1 MKAFYYDNFS
11 FPLPP
16 DHRFPVPKYP
26 GLRQRLLETGILKAE
41 DLHNPQAATADWLGL
56 VHTQEY
62 IHKVLNGQLSD
73 QETRRIGFPWSQ
85 GLVERSLR
93 SVGATVAVCRASIQE
108 GICVSLAGGT
118 HHAYPDHGEGYCVFN
133 DVAVALRVMQREQL
147 IHKALIIDL
156 DVHQGNGSAVIF
168 ANDPSVF
175 TFSVHGQ
182 KNFPFH
188 KEKSDLDIALP
199 DGTADTA
206 YLSAVEQGLSHA
218 LASID
223 AELVVY
229 LAGADPFS
237 GDRLGRMQ
245 VSKAGLAAR
254 DQMVFERCWHAD
266 LPIAVVMS
274 GGYARD
280 VEDIVDIHTETI
292 RQSAGMWHKYDAYRS
307 VKTAAT
313 YQAKK
318 RI

>member
-1 MKAFYYDNFS
+1 VKAFYYDNFT

-188 KEKSDLDIALP
+188 KETSP
-199 DGTADTA
+199 
-206 YLSAVEQGLSHA
+206 YLMEQQIL
-218 LASID
+218 
-223 AELVVY
+223 
-229 LAGADPFS
+229 
-237 GDRLGRMQ
+237 
-245 VSKAGLAAR
+245 
-254 DQMVFERCWHAD
+254 
-266 LPIAVVMS
+266 
-274 GGYARD
+274 
-280 VEDIVDIHTETI
+280 HT
-292 RQSAGMWHKYDAYRS
+292 
-307 VKTAAT
+307 
-313 YQAKK
+313 
-318 RI
+318 